1 METKEIVLV
10 VDDDESICSMLNKLV
25 SNIVDEEIVCVG
37 SGEKAKE
44 VIKEN
49 RLMLAILDYK
59 LPDSTGIELLK
70 LIKSID
76 AEVPVVII
84 TGFGTIESGI
94 EAIKEGAYDY
104 ILKPFHPEKIHALV
118 RGLTNLRV
126 LREENIALR
135 EELGVKYTMGQL
147 IGKSDKIRK
156 IYDLL
161 PDLMQTDSTVLVQG
175 ESGTGKELFA
185 KAIHY
190 NSPRKDKPF
199 IIADCTALTES
210 LLESELFGHEKGAF
224 TGAIK
229 TKIGRFEQANGGT
242 IFLDEI
248 GDISP
253 MAQLKLLRVLQ
264 EKKFER
270 VGGEETI
277 EVDVRV
283 IAATNKNLEKLMEEG
298 KFREDLYYRL
308 NVISVYMPPLRER
321 KTDIPELA
329 KEFLNQYS
337 RKSNKWV
344 KGISDDGYKLLMDYN
359 WPGNIRELENAMERA
374 VVISKGNIIDM
385 GDFPSKMQKF
395 AEDGES
401 ASNSLYENEKSLIA
415 RVLTEYDYNIYKT
428 AKELG
433 ISRSTLYG
441 KMKKFDIPGK

>member
-441 KMKKFDIPGK
+441 KMKKFNIPGK

>member
-1 METKEIVLV
+1 MENKEIVLV
-10 VDDDESICSMLNKLV
+10 VDDDESVCSMLDKLI
-25 SNIVDEEIVCVG
+25 SSMIDEEVVCAA
-37 SGEKAKE
+37 SGEEAKK
-44 VIKEN
+44 IINEN
-49 RLMLAILDYK
+49 KLMLAMLDYK
-59 LPDSTGIELLK
+59 LPDTNGIELLK

-76 AEVPVVII
+76 VDVPVVIV

-94 EAIKEGAYDY
+94 EAIREGAYDY
-104 ILKPFHPEKIHALV
+104 VLKPFHPEKIHALV

-126 LREENIALR
+126 LKEENIALR
-135 EELGVKYTMGQL
+135 EELGIKYTMGQL

-156 IYDLL
+156 VYDIL
-161 PDLMQTDSTVLVQG
+161 PDLMQTDSTVLIQG

-185 KAIHY
+185 RAVHY
-190 NSPRKDKPF
+190 NSPRKEKPF

-229 TKIGRFEQANGGT
+229 RKIGRFEQANGGT

-283 IAATNKNLEKLMEEG
+283 AAATNKDLEKLMEEG

-308 NVISVYMPPLRER
+308 NVISIYMPPLRER
-321 KTDIPELA
+321 KSDIPDLA
-329 KEFLNQYS
+329 KEFLDQFSKKN
-337 RKSNKWV
+337 KKWV
-344 KGISDDGYKLLMDYN
+344 KGISDDAYKLLIDYN

-395 AEDGES
+395 AEGTES

-428 AKELG
+428 AKQLG

-441 KMKKFDIPGK
+441 KMKKLNIPGK

>member
-229 TKIGRFEQANGGT
+229 RKIGRFEQANGGT

-395 AEDGES
+395 AEGGES

-441 KMKKFDIPGK
+441 KMKKFNIPGK

>member
-1 METKEIVLV
+1 
-10 VDDDESICSMLNKLV
+10 
-25 SNIVDEEIVCVG
+25 
-37 SGEKAKE
+37 
-44 VIKEN
+44 
-49 RLMLAILDYK
+49 
-59 LPDSTGIELLK
+59 
-70 LIKSID
+70 
-76 AEVPVVII
+76 
-84 TGFGTIESGI
+84 
-94 EAIKEGAYDY
+94 
-104 ILKPFHPEKIHALV
+104 
-118 RGLTNLRV
+118 
-126 LREENIALR
+126 
-135 EELGVKYTMGQL
+135 
-147 IGKSDKIRK
+147 
-156 IYDLL
+156 
-161 PDLMQTDSTVLVQG
+161 MQTDSTVLVQG

-185 KAIHY
+185 RAIHY

-199 IIADCTALTES
+199 VIADCTALTES

-229 TKIGRFEQANGGT
+229 RKIGRFEQANEGT

-264 EKKFER
+264 ERKFER

-277 EVDVRV
+277 EVNVRV
-283 IAATNKNLEKLMEEG
+283 IAATNKNLEKLMEDG

-308 NVISVYMPPLRER
+308 NVISVFMPPLRER
-321 KTDIPELA
+321 RPDIPELA

-344 KGISDDGYKLLMDYN
+344 KGISDDAYKLLMDYN

-374 VVISKGNIIDM
+374 VVISKGNVIDT
-385 GDFPSKMQKF
+385 GDFPAKMQRPVE
-395 AEDGES
+395 AGER

-415 RVLTEYDYNIYKT
+415 RVLDDYNYNIYKA

-441 KMKKFDIPGK
+441 KMKKFNIPGK

>member
-25 SNIVDEEIVCVG
+25 SNIVDEEIICVG